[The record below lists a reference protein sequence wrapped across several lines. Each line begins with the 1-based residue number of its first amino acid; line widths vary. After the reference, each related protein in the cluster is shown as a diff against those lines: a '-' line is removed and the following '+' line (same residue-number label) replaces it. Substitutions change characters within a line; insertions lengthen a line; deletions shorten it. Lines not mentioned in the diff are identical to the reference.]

1 MTTVFGQY
9 EVIEII
15 SKDENGEPVFAGYR
29 CVPRYT
35 QTNPRAKLYKINIQ
49 PKFDNN
55 KLLDRIVSNN
65 GINAV

>member
-1 MTTVFGQY
+1 MSEKIIFNQYILEELPETPEGKFG
-9 EVIEII
+9 
-15 SKDENGEPVFAGYR
+15 GYR
-29 CVPRYT
+29 VHNKFVNHGTKPF
-35 QTNPRAKLYKINIQ
+35 QLYKINIQ